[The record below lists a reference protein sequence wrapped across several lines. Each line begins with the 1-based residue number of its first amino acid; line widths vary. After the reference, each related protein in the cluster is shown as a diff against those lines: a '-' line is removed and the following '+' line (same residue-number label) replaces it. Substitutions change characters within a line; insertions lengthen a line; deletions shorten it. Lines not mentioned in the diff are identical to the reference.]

1 MEPVPNRISLPS
13 AGSSSPS
20 SISGDRRRS
29 EETGKR
35 GKGRLVMKP
44 GKTFSKEMNSALDR
58 SGVVHLRMYSR
69 SESSKVVFD
78 CGVASGSS
86 SSLNGPKM
94 GLDGSSLVSAVT
106 RLELGV
112 WLTRRD
118 DGAGLG
124 LSVNGSLG
132 ARGRLA

>member
-29 EETGKR
+29 EETGNR
-35 GKGRLVMKP
+35 GKGRLVMKA
-44 GKTFSKEMNSALDR
+44 GKTLSKEMNSGLDR
-58 SGVVHLRMYSR
+58 SGVVHVRMYSR
-69 SESSKVVFD
+69 SASSKVVFG
-78 CGVASGSS
+78 CGVPSS
-86 SSLNGPKM
+86 SSSSPKGPKM
-94 GLDGSSLVSAVT
+94 GLGGSSLVSAAT
-106 RLELGV
+106 RLEPGV
-112 WLTRRD
+112 WLIRRD